1 MSDVREKI
9 KRQIEIIASAI
20 NEPGKNKIIDL
31 ELSHNC
37 NSATIKR
44 DLKDIRSRG
53 IDIHSIKGRGVEI
66 SNKLSADQ
74 IKEMISEFV
83 FVNNIDYSPD
93 KATHFL
99 AESHREKSIVLLTL
113 LQRAISGNYAVK
125 IIYKKNNDKG
135 EAEKTIEP
143 LLIFQREN
151 NWRLLAREGGRDKQY
166 LLNRIMNIE
175 VTNNKFSVLDRQ
187 SKEKLFSNS
196 FGTWLG
202 DKSFTVKLKFDKSWN
217 VGGDKPII
225 IQNQKITKT
234 PDGYFIVEF
243 EVNSLEELA
252 RWVVGRGN
260 EVMVLEPKELKDLVI
275 KLANE
280 VILLYDHLNL

>member
-1 MSDVREKI
+1 MSDIREKI

-31 ELSHNC
+31 ELIYNC

-44 DLKDIRSRG
+44 DLKDIRARE
-53 IDIHSIKGRGVEI
+53 IDIHSIKGKGVEI
-66 SNKLSADQ
+66 SNKLSSDQ

-83 FVNNIDYSPD
+83 FVNNIDYLPD

-99 AESHREKSIVLLTL
+99 ADSRHERSIVLLAL

-125 IIYKKNNDKG
+125 ILYKKNNETD

-143 LLIFQREN
+143 LFIFQREN
-151 NWRLLAREGGRDKQY
+151 NWRLLAREDGKDKQF
-166 LLNRIMNIE
+166 LLSRIMDIK
-175 VTNNKFSVLDRQ
+175 VTEKKFKVPDKQ

-196 FGTWLG
+196 FGAWLG
-202 DKSFTVKLKFDKSWN
+202 DKTYSIKLKFDKSWN
-217 VGGDKPII
+217 IGGDKPTIM
-225 IQNQKITKT
+225 QNQKVIQTAE
-234 PDGYFIVEF
+234 GYFIVEF

-252 RWVVGRGN
+252 RWIVGRGN
-260 EVMVLEPKELKDLVI
+260 EVMVLEPKELKDWVL

-280 VILLYDHLNL
+280 VIVSYKENQ